1 MTLQL
6 CSCTSEKLL
15 VAPFD
20 SHSVTISSDAMG
32 TLVFAG
38 EGGASA
44 ASSIDTTAAGDIWD
58 NFDGVKGH
66 SGADGWCCSY

>member
-1 MTLQL
+1 
-6 CSCTSEKLL
+6 
-15 VAPFD
+15 
-20 SHSVTISSDAMG
+20 MG

-66 SGADGWCCSY
+66 SGGTAGVAVMIQLQETMRFSILYHQWLMV